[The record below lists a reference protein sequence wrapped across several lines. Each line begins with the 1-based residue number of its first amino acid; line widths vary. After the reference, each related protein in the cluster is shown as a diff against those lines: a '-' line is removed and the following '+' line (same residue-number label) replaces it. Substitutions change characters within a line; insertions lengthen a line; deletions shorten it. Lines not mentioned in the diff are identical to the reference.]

1 MKAMEHQM
9 AFKDRELLEKL
20 QEVINGAERPVL
32 IGREGAHVEM
42 PEALFHV
49 LTEAVRMMAK
59 GQSVVLL
66 PENEEM
72 TTQAAANHLG
82 MSRPYLVKLLEEGA
96 IPFRLVGTHRRVQLK
111 DVLDYEAQ
119 RDKERRASLDNL
131 TRKVADAGLYDSNYT
146 GEE

>member
-1 MKAMEHQM
+1 MEHQM